1 MSSNSERLTMSSE
14 NNMFNI
20 NENLKIDLE
29 HKNNSLNIPKENNN
43 NNNSFD
49 KLASLQKLIMKHANL
64 KEMCNKNIKLYYI

>member
-29 HKNNSLNIPKENNN
+29 YNNNSLNIPKENNN
-43 NNNSFD
+43 NNSFD
-49 KLASLQKLIMKHANL
+49 KLASFQKLIMKHANL